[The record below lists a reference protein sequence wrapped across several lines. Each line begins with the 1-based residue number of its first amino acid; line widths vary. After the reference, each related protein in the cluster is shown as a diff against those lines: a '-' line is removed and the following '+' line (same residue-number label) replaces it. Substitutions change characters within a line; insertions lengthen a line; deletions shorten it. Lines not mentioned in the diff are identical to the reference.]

1 MDNMRVGITILPE
14 YPWSEA
20 RARWRAAEELG
31 FDDAWTFDHIGF
43 GSLLDVP
50 WYGAVPTLAV
60 AAEATSTIRLGTLVS
75 TPNFRHP
82 VPFVRELIGLDDI
95 SGGRFTAGL
104 GSGNHEGYDTRVF
117 GSRDPVA
124 HRGRRFAEFVELLDL
139 LLRRDK
145 VTWRGDYYEAVEAR
159 NVPGCVQQPRLPFVV
174 AANGPDAMAVA
185 ARYAAGW
192 ITTGVHEVESLDA
205 WWDSVAAI
213 SAQFTAPGVRRIL
226 QTDAAP
232 VYSLSSVECFLEF
245 VGRAGELGFTDVAVP
260 WPRSAGPFAGQESI
274 VEEVAAAR
282 PAATQ

>member
-1 MDNMRVGITILPE
+1 MERMRVGITILPE
-14 YPWSEA
+14 YPWAEA
-20 RARWRAAEELG
+20 RARWRTAEELR
-31 FDDAWTFDHIGF
+31 FDDAWTFDHLGF

-60 AAEATSTIRLGTLVS
+60 AAQATSTIRLGTLVS

-82 VPFVRELIGLDDI
+82 VSYARDLIGLDDI

-104 GSGNHEGYDTRVF
+104 GSGSHGGYDARVF
-117 GSRDPVA
+117 GPRNTAA

-145 VTWRGDYYEAVEAR
+145 VTWHGEYYEAVEAR

-174 AANGPDAMAVA
+174 AADGPDAMEVA
-185 ARYAAGW
+185 ARYGAGW
-192 ITTGVHEVESLDA
+192 ITTGTPEVDSLDA
-205 WWDSVAAI
+205 WWDSVASI
-213 SAQFTAPGVRRIL
+213 SARFSAPDVRRIL

-245 VGRAGELGFTDVAVP
+245 AGRAGELGFTDVAVP
-260 WPRSAGPFAGQESI
+260 WPRAAGPWAGRESV
-274 VEEVAAAR
+274 VEEIAAAR
-282 PAATQ
+282 PTAAP